1 MSFCSDLTGGA
12 APPLVWH
19 LFGSS
24 YRRGRLEV
32 LRKSP
37 SDTSWCRS
45 GLWGLWGCGKHP
57 VGGGEWDAE
66 IPIIPGSLM
75 QKLTWLVT
83 PLTNHVSYK
92 WGPILQVVFATGVA
106 HCCLS
111 PSNIF
116 QHSSSSQRLLI
127 DRMVCWDSTGCELAS
142 WSQRPK
148 RTVVFQTPF
157 LGAMLVF
164 RDVFFGGMVSI
175 LMIST

>member
-1 MSFCSDLTGGA
+1 MMQVGPMGA
-12 APPLVWH
+12 M
-19 LFGSS
+19 G
-24 YRRGRLEV
+24 
-32 LRKSP
+32 LRQASC
-37 SDTSWCRS
+37 W
-45 GLWGLWGCGKHP
+45 
-57 VGGGEWDAE
+57 GGEWDAE

-142 WSQRPK
+142 
-148 RTVVFQTPF
+148 
-157 LGAMLVF
+157 
-164 RDVFFGGMVSI
+164 
-175 LMIST
+175 